1 MNQFG
6 DFQSNILSLPA
17 LEQERYENIFKVYEV
32 SKTSDN
38 YYYFYNILKKIEIPS
53 TLDKEIVDTLVI
65 NRNLP
70 WTILSYKLYG
80 TQYLWWLLFLLNKP
94 KNIFYA
100 EAGNEIEYV
109 KSNYISQ
116 VVDSIRT
123 QIPK

>member
-17 LEQERYENIFKVYEV
+17 LEEVRYENIFKVYEV
-32 SKTSDN
+32 DKTSNN

-53 TLDKEIVDTLVI
+53 TLDKEIIGTLDI
-65 NRNLP
+65 NTNLP
-70 WTILSYKLYG
+70 WTTLSYKLYG

-100 EAGNEIEYV
+100 EAGNKIEYV

-116 VVDSIRT
+116 VVNSIRT

>member
-17 LEQERYENIFKVYEV
+17 LEEVRYENIFKVYEV
-32 SKTSDN
+32 DKASNN

-53 TLDKEIVDTLVI
+53 TLDKEIIGTLDI
-65 NRNLP
+65 NTNLP
-70 WTILSYKLYG
+70 WTTLSYKLYG

-100 EAGNEIEYV
+100 EAGNKIEYV

-116 VVDSIRT
+116 VVNSIRT

>member
-6 DFQSNILSLPA
+6 DFQSNILGLPA
-17 LEQERYENIFKVYEV
+17 LEQERYENIFKVYEIDKG
-32 SKTSDN
+32 SNN

-53 TLDKEIVDTLVI
+53 TLDKEIIGTLGI
-65 NRNLP
+65 NISLP
-70 WTILSYKLYG
+70 WTTLSYKLYG

-109 KSNYISQ
+109 KPDYISQ